1 MGPWHEFWMSG
12 FWVFPLLMMLVMLL
26 GIFVFARACLGR
38 DGHGPCFFD
47 RTAGRHD
54 KDETP
59 LEIAKRRLA
68 KGEITKDEFEE
79 IKKLIA

>member
-38 DGHGPCFFD
+38 DGHGP
-47 RTAGRHD
+47 
-54 KDETP
+54 
-59 LEIAKRRLA
+59 
-68 KGEITKDEFEE
+68 
-79 IKKLIA
+79 